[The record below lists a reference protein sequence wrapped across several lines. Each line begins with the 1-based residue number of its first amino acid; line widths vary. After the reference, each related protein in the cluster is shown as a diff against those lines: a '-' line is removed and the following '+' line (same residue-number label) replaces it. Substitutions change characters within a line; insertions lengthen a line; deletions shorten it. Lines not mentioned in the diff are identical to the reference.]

1 MRLVEATNLGFRRTP
16 PQTRSPAIK
25 HNTTPTPTK
34 TTSLQGFSAFS
45 IVAVVAAGGDGMNPE
60 MVVWTTT
67 VRPSG
72 LLLNT
77 QEPPEIRMVSLG
89 VPKQRVPGR
98 RWTCWKCKFCQRSV
112 MKIPQI
118 QGVQNMSIV
127 NLHCKII
134 LKKLNRWYA
143 MVSERKKKAIFKNT
157 FLSWYETEFLKKIRC
172 KIYERM
178 KTK

>member
-1 MRLVEATNLGFRRTP
+1 
-16 PQTRSPAIK
+16 
-25 HNTTPTPTK
+25 
-34 TTSLQGFSAFS
+34 
-45 IVAVVAAGGDGMNPE
+45 MNPE